1 MEEGEIDP
9 KTLKEERERDI
20 STTFWTNVDNRL
32 KETGHTNA
40 WLGRETG
47 LLPQSIVSA
56 KYHGSSVN
64 IYTALRICKALDCT
78 IEDMLNG
85 ASPKSS
91 SQSSERIS
99 KELVA
104 NAEKERDTSRFTD
117 SAILFKQL
125 SKMQQEAVLVH
136 LFSCLNVGPE
146 ETLERIRKCSS
157 SEVKK

>member
-1 MEEGEIDP
+1 MEEVKTDP
-9 KTLKEERERDI
+9 KSLKEERERDI
-20 STTFWTNVDNRL
+20 TTTFWYNVEKRL

-40 WLGRETG
+40 WLGRATG

-78 IEDMLNG
+78 IEDMLYSG
-85 ASPKSS
+85 APVSTKSS
-91 SQSSERIS
+91 ESIN
-99 KELVA
+99 KDLVE

-117 SAILFKQL
+117 SALLFKQL
-125 SKMQQEAVLVH
+125 SKIQQEAVLVH

-146 ETLERIRKCSS
+146 ETLKRIRTRLSN
-157 SEVKK
+157 EVNK